1 MLFTGKSGKRH
12 CPSGREKKACYDG
25 IADALAAVGPTR
37 RAASEVRHKKENWFS
52 AVKKKV
58 LRFGLV
64 SQLWVV
70 LCDDVQDE
78 SSDLAWSLNCG

>member
-58 LRFGLV
+58 AVKKTKHLLN
-64 SQLWVV
+64 QLINKA
-70 LCDDVQDE
+70 D
-78 SSDLAWSLNCG
+78 